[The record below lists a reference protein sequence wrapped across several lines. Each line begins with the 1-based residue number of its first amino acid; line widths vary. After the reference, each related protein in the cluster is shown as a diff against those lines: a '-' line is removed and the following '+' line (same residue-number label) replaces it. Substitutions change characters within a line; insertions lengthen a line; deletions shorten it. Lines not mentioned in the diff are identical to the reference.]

1 MLLRG
6 ALVLLQQETK
16 WELQFRMTFAAAP
29 VPDGSLEMLKEELHL
44 L

>member
-1 MLLRG
+1 M
-6 ALVLLQQETK
+6 
-16 WELQFRMTFAAAP
+16 ELQFRMTFAAAP